1 MKYKYIALAG
11 AAALIAAGAPAHINQ
26 TSTDAIADH
35 TFDFSSARF
44 APAVQ
49 IEVSRLLSADVT
61 SSDSF
66 GHGRIHHL
74 SFDDRGTPEW
84 VWLEF
89 GDYLNNWTVRAPV
102 SDLYYDRQT
111 GEVITRPELSD
122 LKERARMDREA
133 KPETATR
140 LSAEFM
146 PPARLM
152 GVRVLNAQGD
162 AYGRVHSV
170 EVAEDGAVES
180 IRIESGFGLLGLKQH
195 VVSVPADKI
204 NYLPIMEKAV
214 IEGPAAPQ
222 FAAAIPD
229 TA

>member
-1 MKYKYIALAG
+1 MKYKYLALAG
-11 AAALIAAGAPAHINQ
+11 AAALIAAGAPAHISQ
-26 TSTDAIADH
+26 TSTDAVSDH
-35 TFDFSSARF
+35 EFDFSSARF

-49 IEVSRLLSADVT
+49 IEISRLLNASVT
-61 SSDSF
+61 SSDTF
-66 GHGRIHHL
+66 GHGRVHHL
-74 SFDDRGTPEW
+74 SFDDKGAPEW

-102 SDLYYDRQT
+102 SDLYFDRQT
-111 GEVITRPELSD
+111 GEMITGPDLSA

-152 GVRVLNAQGD
+152 GVRVLNAEGKQ
-162 AYGRVHSV
+162 YGRVHSV
-170 EVAEDGAVES
+170 ELADDGAVKS
-180 IRIESGFGLLGLKQH
+180 LRIESGFGILGLKQH
-195 VVSVPADKI
+195 VVSVPAGKI
-204 NYLPIMEKAV
+204 NYLPIMERAV

-222 FAAAIPD
+222 FAAARPD